1 MELERLCGPC
11 GPDPS
16 EASVSGAI
24 ALSQV
29 LPDREGKRCMFCVKT
44 ASRTYEMSA
53 SDTRQR
59 QEWTAGECSPPAGL
73 GRLLSE
79 KGVVTL
85 SSGRPETDSS
95 NS

>member
-1 MELERLCGPC
+1 MTGRTVPKTEGRGMELEHPAAGVATTPVKAACLGP
-11 GPDPS
+11 P
-16 EASVSGAI
+16 

-59 QEWTAGECSPPAGL
+59 QEWTAGECSLGGL
-73 GRLLSE
+73 GL
-79 KGVVTL
+79 
-85 SSGRPETDSS
+85 
-95 NS
+95 